1 MNIDRRIFVQAIGA
15 AGISLT
21 AGCLES
27 STESSSE
34 EENEDIRDDLD
45 LDEPAQQ
52 NKYDIETPFIVT
64 KLPGRIGFA
73 SYIDLDE
80 DLGVSFNE
88 VRIVFPKGYE
98 GSGNVKET
106 EDYAFLDYTSFGEI
120 EPVFDGF
127 KHPHFPT
134 SDTDEVERVIAEADI
149 IGNLGD
155 YQDNSRYE
163 AFDNLTSFE
172 GPVSEEDILGTEIYE
187 VPEQEFYEV
196 ESIEESVDKIK
207 EFRNPQYGT

>member
-1 MNIDRRIFVQAIGA
+1 MNMDRRTLVQALGA

-27 STESSSE
+27 STEEQPE
-34 EENEDIRDDLD
+34 EDEDIREDLD
-45 LDEPAQQ
+45 IDESAH
-52 NKYDIETPFIVT
+52 NDEEYDIETPFIVT
-64 KLPGRIGFA
+64 ELPGSIGFA

-98 GSGNVKET
+98 GSGNIKET
-106 EDYAFLDYTSFGEI
+106 EDYAFLDYTSFRESDF
-120 EPVFDGF
+120 EGF

-134 SDTDEVERVIAEADI
+134 SDTDEVERVIAEADV

-155 YQDNSRYE
+155 YQDNSDWE
-163 AFDNLTSFE
+163 AFDNITSFE

-196 ESIEESVDKIK
+196 ESIEESTDKIG
-207 EFRNPQYGT
+207 EFRNPRYGT